1 MTETPVANATAAAT
15 LPRTVPELLAAARA
29 MAGLD
34 DYGDP
39 HFMKGL
45 AVLIAGFRDEAQ
57 LSPMGEQLAYGGVL
71 NMLVNRLR
79 YVRDV
84 KAHPE
89 ILDEQIVKPI
99 IVLGLPR
106 TGTTKLQRILSA
118 DPQAQGMMYWK
129 MMNPAPFPD
138 EEPGKPTGRIEAAQA
153 AVAMLTELFPAFVA
167 RHPTEALQP
176 DEEVLLMQGSFEC
189 VVTWLFARTTSFYN
203 TVMNGDPRPV
213 YQYLYRQM
221 QYLQWQDGGA
231 PGRGW
236 VLKSPCHTGL
246 IDTLLETFP
255 DAVLVHCHRDVN
267 QLLPSIAGLVEE
279 MRRIHSDHVDRKVL
293 GDEMLDYFG
302 RSMDRYLL
310 LRDQL
315 PPDRILDVRF
325 DEVVDDAL
333 GVVRRIYERAGRVL
347 TPEAAALIEA
357 WEEER
362 PPHYLG
368 SYRYSADD
376 YGYAPGVIDQR
387 FAAYGERFRRYIAND
402 RSPSA

>member
-1 MTETPVANATAAAT
+1 MTETIEAAV
-15 LPRTVPELLAAARA
+15 LPKTVPELLAAARA
-29 MAGLD
+29 MAGLED
-34 DYGDP
+34 FGDLS
-39 HFMKGL
+39 FMKAL
-45 AVLIAGFRDEAQ
+45 EVLIAGFREEAQ
-57 LSPMGEQLAYGGVL
+57 FSAMGEQLAYGGVI

-89 ILDEQIVKPI
+89 ILDEKIVKPI
-99 IVLGLPR
+99 VVLGLPR

-138 EEPGKPTGRIEAAQA
+138 EEPGNPKGRIEAAQA
-153 AVAMLTELFPAFVA
+153 AVAMLTELYPAFVA

-176 DEEVLLMQGSFEC
+176 DEEVLLMQGSFDC
-189 VVTWLFARTTSFYN
+189 VVTWLFARSTSFYDH
-203 TVMNGDPRPV
+203 VMNEDRRPV
-213 YQYLYRQM
+213 YQYLFSQM
-221 QYLQWQDGGA
+221 QYLQWQEGGA
-231 PGRGW
+231 RGRGW

-246 IDTLLETFP
+246 IDILLETFP

-267 QLLPSIAGLVEE
+267 KLLPSIAGLVEE

-302 RSMDRYLL
+302 RSMDRYLE

-315 PPDRILDVRF
+315 PSDRILDVRYE
-325 DEVVDDAL
+325 EVVDNAL
-333 GVVRRIYERAGRVL
+333 DVVRRIYERAGRTF
-347 TPEAAALIEA
+347 TPETAQLIGA
-357 WEEER
+357 WEEQR

-368 SYRYSADD
+368 HYSYSAAD
-376 YGYAPGVIDQR
+376 YGYASDTIDRR
-387 FAAYGERFRRYIAND
+387 FAAYGERFRRYITTD
-402 RSPSA
+402 RSISA